1 MQPARTTRP
10 VGDRQVH
17 LIDGAFDEAFVMT
30 CNAWLDRAA
39 YHRAD
44 YDHET
49 ARDYLHFK
57 LEIQQNELAAN
68 PVTRMLETVVRREV
82 EAVYG
87 DLEPELQRVHVNLA
101 PYGDHFTAHIDSAQG
116 VTAIYFANR
125 EWRDEW
131 HGETL
136 FYAEGEPVAAV
147 APRPGRL
154 ALLPADMVHRVG
166 APSRLFAGARLTV
179 AFKFTTREKPA

>member
-1 MQPARTTRP
+1 MQPAHTTRP
-10 VGDRQVH
+10 VGNRQIH
-17 LIDGAFDEAFVMT
+17 LIDGAFDEGFVAM
-30 CNAWLDRAA
+30 CNTWLDRIP

-44 YDHET
+44 YDAEGV
-49 ARDYLHFK
+49 RDYLHFK
-57 LEIQQNELAAN
+57 IEIPQTELAAN
-68 PVTRMLETVVRREV
+68 PVTRMLETIVRREV
-82 EAVYG
+82 ADIYG
-87 DLEPELQRVHVNLA
+87 HLFPELQRVHVNLA

-131 HGETL
+131 QGETL

-179 AFKFTTREKPA
+179 AFKFTTREKPE